1 MSRADSATVLNLKN
15 EHIYE
20 HQVLISSPDILSIF
34 IQNIEPIIKKVQNL
48 ESKNINLRKTR
59 DLLLPRLIS
68 GEIDVENLAINTGI
82 QP

>member
-1 MSRADSATVLNLKN
+1 MLENFFRKIDNLD
-15 EHIYE
+15 
-20 HQVLISSPDILSIF
+20 Q
-34 IQNIEPIIKKVQNL
+34 
-48 ESKNINLRKTR
+48 KNINLRKTR